1 MVPIGSL
8 SIAHPTL
15 SPLAATNFW
24 PIWRGG
30 RTAVSKE
37 HSCTLRSKVVA
48 SCHEPDSWKMS
59 SDWFPKQVALD
70 WKNSQS
76 QKRIKKP
83 KGKNTTSPHLPQPPP
98 GLGPIAPPTTQ
109 TTRTRTYIITPNWA
123 HYVPSLN
130 ARLQGCVA
138 NLQIKSLHVI
148 SYLVHMKIDGT
159 WDILLDSGE
168 VSRW

>member
-1 MVPIGSL
+1 VVDAQLFPRNIPAL
-8 SIAHPTL
+8 CAAKLLLP
-15 SPLAATNFW
+15 ATNQIPERCPQTDSRKKLCW
-24 PIWRGG
+24 IGKTHRV
-30 RTAVSKE
+30 RNESK
-37 HSCTLRSKVVA
+37 KA
-48 SCHEPDSWKMS
+48 
-59 SDWFPKQVALD
+59 
-70 WKNSQS
+70 
-76 QKRIKKP
+76 

-98 GLGPIAPPTTQ
+98 GLGPIVPPTTQ

-159 WDILLDSGE
+159 WDILLVSGE